1 MAPVHNQSSHPS
13 PIDNPHSPK
22 SFLSSDLVPVSTRPV
37 SDFSYMG
44 VIPESP
50 SPPSLHSEFARS
62 TLLAELPVS
71 VDVDCAPQKSKGY
84 SIPCS
89 VDLVP
94 DGLGNCMASPSKFP
108 VGSLPVNPGP
118 SIVGGLDA
126 GVSPLGS
133 SSPPRLNMRCSS
145 SVMSPVYSASSIIPA
160 SCDALLFCPEL
171 PKNSPVTTHPCGADA
186 DNKGDPIS
194 LSRIRSGRT
203 MMGLRPIMY
212 LTLPPGRMWFTV
224 GTYALSAPSQL
235 RPSGSCFANLEP
247 PSDG

>member
-1 MAPVHNQSSHPS
+1 MVPVHNQSSHPS

-22 SFLSSDLVPVSTRPV
+22 RFLSSNLIPVSTRPV

-62 TLLAELPVS
+62 TLLAELPIS
-71 VDVDCAPQKSKGY
+71 VDVECDPQKSKGF

-108 VGSLPVNPGP
+108 VSSLPVNPGP
-118 SIVGGLDA
+118 SIVGGLEA

-133 SSPPRLNMRCSS
+133 SSPPRLNMPCSS
-145 SVMSPVYSASSIIPA
+145 SVMSPVYSASSIPPA
-160 SCDALLFCPEL
+160 SCDALPFCPEVL
-171 PKNSPVTTHPCGADA
+171 KNSLVTTHPCGADA
-186 DNKGDPIS
+186 VNKGTQCGLSLNKIGKDYDGIEAHHVSNSASRTDVVFGLDSCPI
-194 LSRIRSGRT
+194 
-203 MMGLRPIMY
+203 
-212 LTLPPGRMWFTV
+212 
-224 GTYALSAPSQL
+224 
-235 RPSGSCFANLEP
+235 
-247 PSDG
+247 